1 METADPAIASL
12 DAIAEEHEALANLY
26 AQILDALQVAPG
38 QLLPAIALLDDLV
51 ERLVEHFAHEE
62 QSGYYSHVVEMA
74 PWRASTVNELKR
86 QHAVFLRLI
95 VRIARVARLADKSK
109 FWSEAVREEFAE
121 FLRRIVEHEGQENRL
136 VQEVYILDVAAADSS
151 SVRRNLGSFGLAS
164 ERQKMTAV
172 LLWQSDVR

>member
-1 METADPAIASL
+1 
-12 DAIAEEHEALANLY
+12 
-26 AQILDALQVAPG
+26 
-38 QLLPAIALLDDLV
+38 LLPAIGLLDDLV
-51 ERLVEHFAHEE
+51 VRLVEHFAHEE
-62 QSGYYSHVVEMA
+62 QGGHYSYVVEMA
-74 PWRASTVNELKR
+74 PWQASTVNELKR

-95 VRIARVARLADKSK
+95 VRIARVVRLANKSK
-109 FWSEAVREEFAE
+109 HWSEAVRKHFAE
-121 FLRRIVEHEGQENRL
+121 FLRRIVEHEAREYRL